1 MDKRTV
7 LAVVLSVVII
17 TVFYGV
23 QLIFFP
29 DTMPTGGSRPAQPAE
44 QASPQEGQED
54 GGATG
59 TSDRTGHGRIRP
71 VEEEGARVRDVTAET
86 DLLSIVFSTEGAR
99 AKSIKLKQFYETDE
113 RPVEMVLSG
122 ETGEYPFGV
131 FLEDYDTS
139 GDAFLYS
146 SSVERNQWL
155 FTKRYVYTEAGR
167 EIPFVLKKRFL
178 LRTGEYLME
187 VRVSIETEENEEIPV
202 ESYTMT
208 YGPQIGPEYEKLD
221 NRNAYRHLIYYSDGK
236 RRNITGKV
244 KNEREEIGDDIFRW
258 LAVEGKYFI
267 AIGISYIDK
276 DKYSG
281 GFDTTNMEGI
291 KDHSGFYFERDLP
304 SNLKVDD
311 GYKFYVGP
319 KKREILA
326 RYSDRDKNA
335 FQEGGLSLEE
345 AVSSSF
351 WGWLSNILKWL
362 LEMFYGIIPNWG
374 VAIILLTAL
383 IKVIFFPLT
392 HKSYESTH
400 RMQELG
406 PKIQVL
412 REKYKNNQQ
421 KMNQE
426 LAALYKKEGVNPL
439 GGCLPLLLQ
448 LPIFLALYSLFNN
461 YFELR
466 GASFLYP
473 WIRDLSSPESILTL
487 PFSIPFLGSE
497 LRLLPFIMLGTT
509 FIQQKIS
516 QSPGQSQKQMKML
529 MYALPLFF
537 FFILY
542 NMPSGL
548 LLYWTMQN
556 LFTFATQYYINH
568 KKAKSQDVSGDKK

>member
-1 MDKRTV
+1 MDKRTL

-29 DTMPTGGSRPAQPAE
+29 DTMPTGSSSRQARPAQQEQVAPQAGEEAE
-44 QASPQEGQED
+44 A
-54 GGATG
+54 A
-59 TSDRTGHGRIRP
+59 RTYGRIRP
-71 VEEEGARVRDVTAET
+71 VEEEGARVRQVEAET
-86 DLLSIVFSTEGAR
+86 DVFRIAFTTQGAR
-99 AKSIKLKQFYETDE
+99 VTSLQLKKYSESDE

-122 ETGEYPFGV
+122 ETGEYPFAV
-131 FLEDYDTS
+131 SLEDYDTS
-139 GDAFLYS
+139 GDTFVYNAS
-146 SSVERNQWL
+146 SSANQWL
-155 FTKRYVYTEAGR
+155 FTKRYVYMQGGR
-167 EIPFVLKKRFL
+167 EIPFVLKKRFV
-178 LRTGEYLME
+178 LRSGEYLME
-187 VRVSIETEENEEIPV
+187 VRLSLETEEKVEIPV
-202 ESYTMT
+202 ESYTLT
-208 YGPQIGPEYEKLD
+208 YGPQIGPEYDTLD
-221 NRNAYRHLIYYSDGK
+221 NRNAYRNFIYYSDGK
-236 RRNITGKV
+236 RKNITGKV
-244 KNEREEIGDDIFRW
+244 KNEREAIEDRFSW
-258 LAVEGKYFI
+258 MAVEGKYFI
-267 AIGISYIDK
+267 AIGISYISDLTTLR
-276 DKYSG
+276 G
-281 GFDTTNMEGI
+281 GFDSTQMEGI
-291 KDHSGFYFERDLP
+291 RDHSAFFFERDLK
-304 SNLKVDD
+304 SNLKIED

-326 RYSDRDKNA
+326 RYSDSDKNA
-335 FQEGGLSLEE
+335 FQESGLSLEE
-345 AVSSSF
+345 AVPSSF

-406 PKIQVL
+406 PKIQEL
-412 REKYKNNQQ
+412 REKHKNNQQ

-426 LAALYKKEGVNPL
+426 LAALYKREGVNPI

-473 WIRDLSSPESILTL
+473 WIRDLSSPESVLTL
-487 PFSIPFLGSE
+487 PFSIPFLGPE
-497 LRLLPFIMLGTT
+497 LRLLPFIMLATT
-509 FIQQKIS
+509 FVQQKIS

-529 MYALPLFF
+529 MYAMPLFF

-568 KKAKSQDVSGDKK
+568 KKAKSQNESGDKK